1 MKQILPVLALLL
13 TVTACGKSA
22 GLPMEPE
29 VATGNEPTEFQKS
42 KMIGHYST
50 LDGATGFVIDRT
62 RDPIVVRLDGT
73 AVNEPLVFEGAR
85 LESIDYQSPSKKV
98 WLRVRKESG
107 DVMLFQGPKEHEG
120 VRVIRDADAKTLH

>member
-50 LDGATGFVIDRT
+50 LDGATGFVMWLTWRSSIASS
-62 RDPIVVRLDGT
+62 T
-73 AVNEPLVFEGAR
+73 ARE
-85 LESIDYQSPSKKV
+85 
-98 WLRVRKESG
+98 
-107 DVMLFQGPKEHEG
+107 
-120 VRVIRDADAKTLH
+120 IRSSCAWMAPR